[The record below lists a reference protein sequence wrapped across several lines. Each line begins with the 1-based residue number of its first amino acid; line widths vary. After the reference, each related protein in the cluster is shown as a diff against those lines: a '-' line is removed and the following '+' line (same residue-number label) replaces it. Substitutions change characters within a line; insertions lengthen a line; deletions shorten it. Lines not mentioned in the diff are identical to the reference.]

1 MKRRDMVKATVGV
14 AAAAASGVVA
24 FNGTGLG
31 TPRAAAEGTG
41 AGAVAAGPADHVET
55 YKGRTIRVAE
65 SGGEHT
71 AVFIDDRPLHVMK
84 LGENAYMSSL
94 CHYGLEAS
102 PLVAAR
108 RAVDELRGAQLLAAK
123 ASGTSDHHHAA

>member
-1 MKRRDMVKATVGV
+1 MNRRDMVKATVGV

-24 FNGTGLG
+24 LNGTGVG
-31 TPRAAAEGTG
+31 ARAAAEGSG
-41 AGAVAAGPADHVET
+41 PVAAAGPADHVET
-55 YKGRTIRVAE
+55 YKGRTIRVAAT
-65 SGGEHT
+65 SGEHT
-71 AVFIDDRPLHVMK
+71 PVFIDDRPLHVMK

-123 ASGTSDHHHAA
+123 DSGSTDHHHAA